1 MSKILGIDLGTTN
14 SAMAVL
20 EGGSP
25 TIIVNAEGDRTT
37 PSVVGF
43 RADGDRVVGKAAKNQ
58 AVTNPKNTVFSI
70 KRFMGRKYSEC
81 TSEIKTVPYEVKEG
95 QGGRAVVDIEGKD
108 YTAEQ
113 VSAMTLAKMKADAE
127 KYLGETVTDA
137 VITVPAYFNDA
148 QRQATKDAGKIA
160 GLNVKRIVNEPTAA
174 ALAYGLDKQGTDQRI
189 LVFDLG
195 GGTFDVSILDLADG
209 VFEVLSTSGDNHL
222 GGDDWDQRVI
232 DWMADKFQQE
242 NGVDLRQ
249 DPMALQRLKEA
260 AENAKKELSAA
271 QQTTINLP
279 FITMNQSGPLH
290 LNYTLTRAEF
300 EKITRD
306 LLERCKQPVTN
317 ALRDAKLKLSDLTEV
332 ILVGGST
339 RMPAVQELVKTM
351 TGKQPN
357 MSVNPDEVVADGA
370 AVQGGVL
377 TGDVEGIL
385 LLDVTPLSLGVE
397 TMGGIMT
404 KMIDR
409 NTTIPTS
416 KTEVY
421 STAADNQTSVEINV
435 LQGERELARDNKS
448 LGKFQLTG
456 IPAARRGVPQ
466 IEVTFDIDANGIVK
480 VSAKDKGTG
489 KEQQITIS
497 GSTALSDDEVDR
509 MVKDAEAHAEED
521 KKQKEEVE
529 VRNQTDSLCY
539 STEQTLNELGDKVSA
554 DVKSKA
560 EAAIADAKK
569 ALEGSDVEA
578 IKAAGESLQSVAYEL
593 AQVVYADAQQ
603 QTDGAA
609 GAAPVDSEEK
619 DVKIPVE
626 AVDDTEANEAA
637 AAEAAENQVEDSNKE
652 ATMTEDEMVEAA
664 IRAGEEAADNDFKL
678 KFEQAQKELADVRNE
693 LDAAAE
699 AQKAAEDKAKDAT
712 ERTARLQADWENFR
726 RRTANERIAERERA
740 TEKLVTALLPVIDDI
755 ERAIDHARSQ
765 ELSDDFKQFVDG
777 VDAVHAKLLDVFAHE
792 GVEPIDPKGEAFD
805 PLEHQAVGRVE
816 DASQYDE
823 TVNDV
828 YQKGYRMADRIL
840 RSAMVTVTYGG
851 EKRPAPEPEAAPE
864 DAVADTAESTEE

>member
-1 MSKILGIDLGTTN
+1 MGKILGIDLGTTN

-81 TSEIKTVPYEVKEG
+81 TSELKTVPYEVKEG
-95 QGGRAVVDIEGKD
+95 QGGRAVVNIEGKD

-113 VSAMTLAKMKADAE
+113 VSAMVLAKMKADAE

-174 ALAYGLDKQGTDQRI
+174 ALAYGLDKQGSDQRI

-271 QQTTINLP
+271 QQSTINLP

-339 RMPAVQELVKTM
+339 RMPAVQDLVKTM

-609 GAAPVDSEEK
+609 GTQSADDDVVDADYE
-619 DVKIPVE
+619 V
-626 AVDDTEANEAA
+626 VDD
-637 AAEAAENQVEDSNKE
+637 
-652 ATMTEDEMVEAA
+652 
-664 IRAGEEAADNDFKL
+664 
-678 KFEQAQKELADVRNE
+678 
-693 LDAAAE
+693 
-699 AQKAAEDKAKDAT
+699 EDK
-712 ERTARLQADWENFR
+712 
-726 RRTANERIAERERA
+726 
-740 TEKLVTALLPVIDDI
+740 
-755 ERAIDHARSQ
+755 
-765 ELSDDFKQFVDG
+765 
-777 VDAVHAKLLDVFAHE
+777 
-792 GVEPIDPKGEAFD
+792 
-805 PLEHQAVGRVE
+805 
-816 DASQYDE
+816 
-823 TVNDV
+823 
-828 YQKGYRMADRIL
+828 
-840 RSAMVTVTYGG
+840 
-851 EKRPAPEPEAAPE
+851 
-864 DAVADTAESTEE
+864 